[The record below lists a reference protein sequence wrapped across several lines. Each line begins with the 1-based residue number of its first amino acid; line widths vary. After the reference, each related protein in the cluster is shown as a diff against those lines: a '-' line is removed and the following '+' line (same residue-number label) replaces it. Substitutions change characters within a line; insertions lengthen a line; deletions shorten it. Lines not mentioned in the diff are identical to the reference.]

1 MEVIQGPGE
10 MVSIFE
16 FFFLPVQIY
25 VPGGWWHMVL
35 NLEETVSV
43 TQNFVNDQN
52 LGLTTL
58 VLYNTPGRHLLKVWL
73 EKYVLLS

>member
-1 MEVIQGPGE
+1 
-10 MVSIFE
+10 
-16 FFFLPVQIY
+16 
-25 VPGGWWHMVL
+25 MVL

-58 VLYNTPGRHLLKVWL
+58 VLYNTPERKLLKIWL
-73 EKYVLLS
+73 SKYVFFV